1 MMNYVRVSV
10 TEPGGWLVLYADYY
24 GPSAQLLLG
33 ACWTLIPVN
42 ARSRGRLGLRLGL
55 LYSRKAAALAGA
67 ERGARG
73 VGSQRQGRACSAAL
87 AKSPEGDPRTHD
99 RARLGLRL
107 GKQALLHIHLSYGA
121 SGSRCALGS
130 YNTLDPCI

>member
-1 MMNYVRVSV
+1 MLRI
-10 TEPGGWLVLYADYY
+10 
-24 GPSAQLLLG
+24 
-33 ACWTLIPVN
+33 ACHT
-42 ARSRGRLGLRLGL
+42 
-55 LYSRKAAALAGA
+55 AALAGA

-73 VGSQRQGRACSAAL
+73 VWSQRQGRACSAAL
-87 AKSPEGDPRTHD
+87 AKSPESDPRTHD

-130 YNTLDPCI
+130 YNTLDPCIAIYNMPLILVNAKTRRRSIK